1 MFPKLLSNDKILNIL
16 DYKINEVKGYQS
28 DVYFYKISQKHII
41 YSLYISCFFLQF
53 PYKAFMTPSIWQLL
67 IVLVIVLLLFGRGK
81 IPQLMGDMA
90 KGIKSFKRGM
100 SDEEKKEDKN
110 LENKNDEEK

>member
-1 MFPKLLSNDKILNIL
+1 
-16 DYKINEVKGYQS
+16 
-28 DVYFYKISQKHII
+28 
-41 YSLYISCFFLQF
+41 
-53 PYKAFMTPSIWQLL
+53 MTPSIWQLL

-100 SDEEKKEDKN
+100 SNEEEDKKEDKN
-110 LENKNDEEK
+110 IENNTDSEK

>member
-1 MFPKLLSNDKILNIL
+1 
-16 DYKINEVKGYQS
+16 
-28 DVYFYKISQKHII
+28 
-41 YSLYISCFFLQF
+41 
-53 PYKAFMTPSIWQLL
+53 MTPSIWQLL

-100 SDEEKKEDKN
+100 SDEEKNEDKN

>member
-1 MFPKLLSNDKILNIL
+1 MAI
-16 DYKINEVKGYQS
+16 INS
-28 DVYFYKISQKHII
+28 
-41 YSLYISCFFLQF
+41 SCYCVTF
-53 PYKAFMTPSIWQLL
+53 IR
-67 IVLVIVLLLFGRGK
+67 RGK

-110 LENKNDEEK
+110 LENKNDEENNLHVFFWLE

>member
-1 MFPKLLSNDKILNIL
+1 
-16 DYKINEVKGYQS
+16 
-28 DVYFYKISQKHII
+28 
-41 YSLYISCFFLQF
+41 
-53 PYKAFMTPSIWQLL
+53 MTPSIWQLL

-100 SDEEKKEDKN
+100 SDVEKKEDKN